1 MTTTSTTLLNA
12 IGADANSPR
21 WTEFVARYQSVMESF
36 LAERFPDVDADD
48 VMQET
53 LIVIARNLPNYRYA
67 PDTKGHF
74 RNYLLGILK
83 NKAREEQKRR
93 NRVVRAEE
101 AAKESVATS
110 QAVFPN
116 EDVEARGWRLAAY
129 EVALQQLLADPRH
142 SERTR
147 QIFIRT
153 ALKGESPVSVA
164 ALFGTTRNNVDQT
177 KNRMTA
183 ELKELARRLV
193 DER

>member
-1 MTTTSTTLLNA
+1 MTTSTTLLKA

-21 WTEFVARYQSVMESF
+21 WTEFVARYQPVMESF
-36 LAERFPDVDADD
+36 LAERFPDVDAEE

-53 LIVIARNLPNYRYA
+53 LIVIARKLPNYRYA

-74 RNYLLGILK
+74 GNYLLGILK

-93 NRVVRAEE
+93 YRAIRAEE
-101 AAKESVATS
+101 AAKDSVSIS
-110 QAVFPN
+110 QAAPSCDDA
-116 EDVEARGWRLAAY
+116 EIRKWRFAAY

-183 ELKELARRLV
+183 ELRELARRLV

>member
-1 MTTTSTTLLNA
+1 MTTTSTTLLKT
-12 IGADANSPR
+12 IGADANSSR
-21 WTEFVARYQSVMESF
+21 WTEFVARYRPLMESF
-36 LAERFPDVDADD
+36 LLSKFPDVDAED

-53 LIVIARNLPNYRYA
+53 LIVLARKLPDYKYA

-83 NKAREEQKRR
+83 NKAREEMKRQGKAAAL
-93 NRVVRAEE
+93 AED
-101 AAKESVATS
+101 VANNIE
-110 QAVFPN
+110 PN
-116 EDVEARGWRLAAY
+116 ERDWRISAY

-183 ELKELARRLV
+183 ELRELARRLV
-193 DER
+193 DGR